1 MMKKNF
7 LFKILSVCA
16 VCVALVFGV
25 NLSPKTNAKA
35 YTPNA
40 KTFTIKDAGTT
51 LDIMTGADA
60 STSFATGFDSL
71 DAAIDK
77 IVADGELQTDET
89 IEIVFDNVSLEI
101 EERVSLQRS
110 FIFSGT
116 LNTVNTSPLFVLNNA
131 SNGVTK
137 YYTFE
142 DITLTNTNNTL
153 ENFSFVQVAGLGY
166 TDITLNDAYFNLS
179 TTSTE
184 MTHAIKYISTN
195 NTLTLK
201 GIIEHKTTALYN
213 YLNEDDGKVEMF
225 VDEDETVEDNFF
237 YDTTNETYLPIT
249 SKLVIAVP
257 FNVSSNEVLC
267 SNISRTNADRFDT
280 IAEHNFYTVEKP
292 YRSNTSLVTSASLSF
307 IFDTNGATY
316 NDHTPIST
324 FYFNSGAQSH
334 NFPTAE
340 NMTLNEHVFNG
351 WFGKFEYNSTTY
363 YFDTIT
369 LNEFLEGSYTLTDI
383 PTIFKTNITE
393 FEIENS
399 FSVYKYSSKITA
411 SKLNE
416 YDAVEFMS
424 KTMHQAPSFK
434 ADWIINQ
441 YNVTFESNGGS
452 AVAGDTYDYNSL
464 IEKPADPTKTGY
476 TFAGW
481 FTDNDSFE
489 NEFDFMTDTMP
500 NGGIT
505 LYADWSINS
514 YTVTFNSN
522 GGTSIADD
530 TFEFNSKI
538 TKPTNPTKIGC
549 TFAGWFTDNDTFV
562 NEFDFNANVTT
573 ASNITLYAKW
583 TTQSL
588 TVHFVLNGGSPQIAP
603 TSVDYNNYITKP
615 TDPTKQGHT
624 FVGWYDNAALTIA
637 TEFVD
642 GKIQIKSNRTL
653 YAKWEINVYNLRIYK
668 NINNETDL
676 KQITFGASIEN
687 ILPTNLNNS
696 GYIFDGWYQDED
708 LTVKF
713 NYSQMPARNITAYAK
728 WVSKPVPTFDATAQI
743 YGSDKISPS
752 FVDNSS
758 LGDFLIKYYVDGS
771 WTLVPPSAVGSYDI
785 MVTRNEDDTYAR
797 FEAVYKNAY
806 VIERVAADFTWLIV
820 VLFVVAILELAVSIF
835 IMVMRKMKINMI
847 ITAFAIP
854 IGTKFIPGNQIIL
867 IVISALC
874 AIAGLILMIYQ
885 FVKLHRTLPI
895 ALFEKQEKE
904 TETEKHTNRDS
915 IVNAEEQ
922 HLYSAE
928 DVEDLLK
935 NDTVGQSIKD
945 KHKLDEKRAEFEE
958 VKEKIPIAPIEHAYD
973 DDDDDDGDLRAVS
986 DEETALREARE
997 KNSLKANVEIVE
1009 DEFVPENEDLETK
1022 LWKSEDPFLK
1032 KDPNDYSSS
1041 NETDEN

>member
-7 LFKILSVCA
+7 LFKILSVC
-16 VCVALVFGV
+16 VICVALVFGV
-25 NLSPKTNAKA
+25 NLTPKLNAKA

-60 STSFATGFDSL
+60 STSFATGLASL

-77 IVADGELQTDET
+77 IVADGGLQTNET
-89 IEIVFDNVSLEI
+89 IEIVFDNVSLEA

-110 FIFSGT
+110 FVFSGT

-131 SNGVTK
+131 SNGITK

-153 ENFSFVQVAGLGY
+153 ENFSFVQVEGLGY

-184 MTHAIKYISTN
+184 MTYAIKYISTN
-195 NTLTLK
+195 NKLTLK
-201 GIIEHKTTALYN
+201 GIVEHQTTILYN
-213 YLNEDDGKVEMF
+213 YLNEDDGKIELF
-225 VDEDETVEDNFF
+225 IDEDETVEDNFY
-237 YDTTNETYLPIT
+237 YDTLNETYYAETPN
-249 SKLVIAVP
+249 LVIAVP
-257 FNVSSNEVLC
+257 FNIGYYEILCENVSIAN
-267 SNISRTNADRFDT
+267 DGRFDT
-280 IAEHNFYTVEKP
+280 VAEYDFYTVEKP
-292 YRSNTSLVTSASLSF
+292 YRSNTSLVTSASMSF
-307 IFDTNGATY
+307 TFDTNDATY
-316 NDHTPIST
+316 NNHTPINS
-324 FYFNSGAQSH
+324 FYYNSGAESH

-340 NMTLNEHVFNG
+340 DMTRTEYVFDG
-351 WFGKFEYNSTTY
+351 WFGKFEYDSVTY

-369 LNEFLEGSYTLTDI
+369 LNEFLTGSYTLADI
-383 PTIFKTNITE
+383 PTVFATNVTD

-399 FSVYKYSSKITA
+399 FSLYKYSSKNTA
-411 SKLNE
+411 NKLNE
-416 YDAVEFMS
+416 YDAVEFMTN
-424 KTMHQAPSFK
+424 TMHQAPNFK

-441 YNVTFESNGGS
+441 YDVTFESNGGTS
-452 AVAGDTYDYNSL
+452 IAGETYDFNAL
-464 IEKPADPTKTGY
+464 IEEPADPTKTGY

-481 FTDNDSFE
+481 FTDNDTFA

-500 NGGIT
+500 SGGIT
-505 LYADWSINS
+505 LYAKWTINS

-522 GGTSIADD
+522 DGTSVADD

-538 TKPTNPTKIGC
+538 TKPTNPTKTGYV
-549 TFAGWFTDNDTFV
+549 FAGWFTDNDTFA

-583 TTQSL
+583 TIKSL
-588 TVHFVLNGGSPQIAP
+588 TVYFDANGGTQTAP
-603 TSVDYNNYITKP
+603 FSVDYNGYATKP
-615 TDPTKQGHT
+615 ANPTRVGYT
-624 FVGWYDNAALTIA
+624 FAGWFTNLNLTQEA
-637 TEFVD
+637 VFVD
-642 GKIQIKSNRTL
+642 NKIQITANKTF

-668 NINNETDL
+668 NINNESDL
-676 KQITFGASIEN
+676 KQITYESSLEN
-687 ILPTNLNNS
+687 VLPTNLTYS
-696 GYIFDGWYQDED
+696 GHIFDGWYEDEAC
-708 LTVKF
+708 TIKF
-713 NYSQMPARNITAYAK
+713 NYAKMPSKNITAYAK
-728 WVSKPVPTFDATAQI
+728 WISKPLPTFDATAQI
-743 YGSDKISPS
+743 YGTDKISPS
-752 FVDNSS
+752 FIDGSE
-758 LGDFLIKYYVDGS
+758 LGDFIIKYYVDGE
-771 WTLVPPSAVGSYDI
+771 WTAIPPSAVGSYDI

-797 FEAVYKNAY
+797 FEAIYKNAY
-806 VIERVAADFTWLIV
+806 VIERVEANYMWLIIL
-820 VLFVVAILELAVSIF
+820 LFIVAGLEFAVSIF
-835 IMVMRKMKINMI
+835 LMVMRKMKINMV

-867 IVISALC
+867 LAISGILVL
-874 AIAGLILMIYQ
+874 AGLSLMIYQ

-895 ALFEKQEKE
+895 ALFEKQDKE
-904 TETEKHTNRDS
+904 TEAEKHTSRDN

-935 NDTVGQSIKD
+935 NDTVGKSIKE
-945 KHKLDEKRAEFEE
+945 KHSLDEKRADFEE
-958 VKEKIPIAPIEHAYD
+958 FKEKTPIGPVEYNYD

-986 DEETALREARE
+986 DEETALKSIAEN
-997 KNSLKANVEIVE
+997 NSLKTNVEFVE
-1009 DEFVPENEDLETK
+1009 DEFVPTDEDEETK

-1032 KDPNDYSSS
+1032 KDPNDYSSN